1 MVEIALIIPNA
12 PFLADPLGFPHLGIL
27 YISASLKRAGYK
39 PKVYDLTGEGTLPK
53 INADIVGITAS
64 SPLFH
69 SAINIMNN
77 IKEYNP
83 DACFIIGGPHAT
95 VAPQTCEEEG
105 FDVVVAGEGEE
116 VIVNLVKSWEAVKP
130 KDALGGVV
138 TANPICPLDK
148 LPYPDRDAIDMNKYH
163 YYLYGKRLTNIQT
176 QRGCSYGC
184 AFCCGRDVQSYRWA
198 RQRSVENVR
207 GEIQLLKEKYGIG
220 ALMFFDD
227 EINLNKK
234 HTLEMCKMLKE
245 EDIIWRAMIRSNLF
259 DEELAK
265 AMADAGCKELGC
277 GVETGSPTI
286 KKNINKGTTI
296 EQDFKA
302 RELCKKYDIKFKCF
316 IVIGLPGENYQ
327 TFNETRE
334 WIWKAEPDNFDYT
347 ILVPYPGSPIWNHP
361 ERYDVQFDKEE
372 IIKNHFDNTF
382 YKGETPSGVISF
394 VSTSALSKEEIVRLR
409 MELEKEFPRMIST
422 PWSGT
427 EIKEN

>member
-1 MVEIALIIPNA
+1 MLDIALIIPNA
-12 PFLADPLGFPHLGIL
+12 PFLADPLSFPHLGIL
-27 YISASLKRAGYK
+27 YISASLKQAGYK
-39 PKVYDLTGEGTLPK
+39 PKVYDLTGDAKLPK
-53 INADIVGITAS
+53 INADIIGITAS

-69 SAINIMNN
+69 SAINIMDE
-77 IKEYNP
+77 IKSYNP
-83 DACFIIGGPHAT
+83 DALFIIGGPHAT
-95 VAPQTCEEEG
+95 VAPEICRDAG
-105 FDVVVAGEGEE
+105 FDVTIIGEGEG
-116 VIVNLVKSWEAVKP
+116 VIVDVVRDFESGWRLRP
-130 KDALGGVV
+130 IV
-138 TANPICPLDK
+138 TAPPINPLDN

-163 YYLYGKRLTNIQT
+163 YYLYGEKCTNIQT

-184 AFCCGRDVQSYRWA
+184 AFCCGRDVPSYRWA

-227 EINLNKK
+227 EFNLNKK
-234 HTLEMCKMLKE
+234 HTLEMCRMLKE

-286 KKNINKGTTI
+286 KKNINKGATI

-302 RELCKKYDIKFKCF
+302 RALCRKYDIKFKCF
-316 IVIGLPGENYQ
+316 IVVGLPGENYQ

-334 WIWKAEPDNFDYT
+334 WIRKAQPDNFDYT

-361 ERYDVQFDKEE
+361 ENYDIQFDKEE
-372 IIKNHFDNTF
+372 IIKSHFDNTF
-382 YKGETPSGVISF
+382 YKGETPSGIISF
-394 VSTSALSKEEIVRLR
+394 VSTLALSREEIVRLR

-427 EIKEN
+427 EVKEKSAI

>member
-1 MVEIALIIPNA
+1 MLDIALIVPNA

-27 YISASLKRAGYK
+27 YISASLKQAGYE
-39 PKVYDLTGEGTLPK
+39 PQVYDLTGRTDIPK
-53 INADIVGITAS
+53 IDADIIGITAT

-69 SAINIMNN
+69 SAIKIME
-77 IKEYNP
+77 KVKQDNP
-83 DACFIIGGPHAT
+83 SATFIIGGPHAT
-95 VAPQTCEEEG
+95 VAPETCVEAG
-105 FDVVVAGEGEE
+105 FDITITGEGEHA
-116 VIVNLVKSWEAVKP
+116 IV
-130 KDALGGVV
+130 GVV
-138 TANPICPLDK
+138 QELETPRRKIPPITRAKPIDPLDY

-163 YYLYGKRLTNIQT
+163 YYLFGKRLTNIQT

-184 AFCCGRDVQSYRWA
+184 AFCCGRDIDSYRWA
-198 RQRSVENVR
+198 RQHSVQYVR
-207 GEIQLLKEKYGIG
+207 GEIHLLQRKYAIN
-220 ALMFFDD
+220 AFMFFDD
-227 EINLNKK
+227 EFNLNKK

-265 AMADAGCKELGC
+265 AMAEAGCKELGC

-302 RELCKKYDIKFKCF
+302 RELCRKYDIKFKCF
-316 IVIGLPGENYQ
+316 IVVGLPGENYQ
-327 TFNETRE
+327 TFNQTRE
-334 WIWKAEPDNFDYT
+334 WIRKAQPDNFDYT

-361 ERYDVQFDKEE
+361 ENYDIQFDKEE
-372 IIKNHFDNTF
+372 IIKSHFDDTF
-382 YKGETPSGVISF
+382 YKGKNLTGISF
-394 VSTSALSKEEIVRLR
+394 VSTSALSREEIVRLR

-427 EIKEN
+427 EMKKNEKY